1 MLRLELLLSYLG
13 FIILAAPASL
23 AKRGNQG
30 ALELII
36 ADGDV
41 SLRCYSDSQLL
52 SLSTDFNGLDAAIV
66 VGIVVWALLPAY
78 AGCRR
83 RSCLHLMEWLR
94 HYHPRR

>member
-1 MLRLELLLSYLG
+1 MSYLG

-41 SLRCYSDSQLL
+41 SLRCYSDPELL
-52 SLSTDFNGLDAAIV
+52 RLSTDFVGLEAAIV
-66 VGIVVWALLPAY
+66 VRIIL
-78 AGCRR
+78 
-83 RSCLHLMEWLR
+83 
-94 HYHPRR
+94 